1 MKKTLNIFMAGV
13 ILLAVQACGSKAEK
27 SSEESATETPTET
40 PIIAPLTTAE
50 RYAKIEEDRNER
62 IRRWRLQYDERGITT
77 PTYTDADG
85 NVVYNKAEVDPSFT
99 GGDKAMVQYLKDNLK
114 YPKEAEDAGVEGTV
128 FVDFVV
134 TKNGQVREA
143 MVMNTPG
150 EDVDSSLRM
159 EAIRVV
165 SSMPAWVAGRQH
177 GKAVDVNYS
186 IPITFQ
192 MD

>member
-1 MKKTLNIFMAGV
+1 MKKVVNIFMAGV

-27 SSEESATETPTET
+27 SSEEYATETPTET
-40 PIIAPLTTAE
+40 QVIAPLTTAE
-50 RYAKIEEDRNER
+50 RHAKIEKDRMER
-62 IRRWRLQYDERGITT
+62 MERWRVQYDERGKTT
-77 PTYTDADG
+77 PTYTDAEG

-114 YPKEAEDAGVEGTV
+114 YPKEAEDAGAEGTV

-143 MVMNTPG
+143 LVMNTPG
-150 EDVDSSLRM
+150 EDVDASLRM

-165 SSMPAWVAGRQH
+165 TSMPTWVAGRQH

>member
-1 MKKTLNIFMAGV
+1 MKGTLNIFMAGV
-13 ILLAVQACGSKAEK
+13 ILLAMQACGAEK
-27 SSEESATETPTET
+27 SSKENVVETPVVTQLTATE
-40 PIIAPLTTAE
+40 
-50 RYAKIEEDRNER
+50 RRAKIENDRKER
-62 IRRWRLQYDERGITT
+62 MERWRVQYDERGKTT

-85 NVVYNKAEVDPSFT
+85 NLVYNKAEIDPAFT

-114 YPKEAEDAGVEGTV
+114 YPKEAEDEGLEGTV

-134 TKNGQVREA
+134 NKNGQVREA
-143 MVMNTPG
+143 LVMNTPG
-150 EDVDSSLRM
+150 EDVDSGLRM

-165 SSMPAWVAGRQH
+165 TSMPAWVAGRQH
-177 GKAVDVNYS
+177 GKAVDVNFS